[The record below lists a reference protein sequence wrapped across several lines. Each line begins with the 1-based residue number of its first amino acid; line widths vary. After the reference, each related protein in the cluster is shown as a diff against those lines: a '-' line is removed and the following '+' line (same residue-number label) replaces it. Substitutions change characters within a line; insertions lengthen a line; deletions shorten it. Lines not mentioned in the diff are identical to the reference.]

1 VETGLSVTAKLLSL
15 PEAAELAALRAWHE
29 GLSSR
34 DAVARYLGQARSAG
48 QSSRGVIGAIR
59 RDIAAFARSR
69 HRDDLAKLFT
79 GPARKGPAAARAVAT
94 AIEQLRSAPV
104 PVPLIGD
111 GVDHWLEPRVAAAL
125 RKAGIKTLAD
135 LTLRVPRR
143 RRWWVDIDGIGK
155 AGARRIEAFFAA
167 HEDLTDRARA
177 LLVTQAPS
185 DVVPWEKLVVPHE
198 VDGTVG
204 LHRAPRAS
212 CALRANNDYE
222 AVQAWLSLHEAPA
235 TQRAYR
241 KEAERLILWAIV
253 ERGVALS
260 SLATEDAVT
269 YRAFLRQ
276 PTPRQRWVGPASPRH
291 SAEWRP
297 FAGGLS
303 TRSRAYALSVLSSMF
318 RWLIEQRYVLANP
331 FAGIKVRGARQTTLD
346 TTRSFSE
353 GEWKLVRT
361 VAEGLEWTYGWQPGA
376 AQRLRFLID
385 FSYSTGLRAGELVHA
400 KLGSIEVDAHG
411 DTWLHVVGKGSK
423 AGKVVLPGLA
433 RGVLDRDLAQ
443 RGLPVTPA
451 KWNPATP
458 LLGSLDGEGGHHA
471 QAAVGDR
478 EEVLRRD
485 GRRLGGY
492 ESGVG
497 REAAPGH
504 AALDAAHARHPCTS
518 ARRRTDHRARQPAAR
533 VLVDH
538 VHVPALGRS
547 SPGQADRWG
556 IRGACGVTGRGRLKR
571 VNLHRKHKGSPR
583 AGFASACRG

>member
-1 VETGLSVTAKLLSL
+1 MRTGLSVSATPVSL
-15 PEAAELAALRAWHE
+15 PDAASLAALRAWHE

-34 DAVARYLGQARSAG
+34 DAVSRYLGGARAAG

-59 RDIAAFARSR
+59 REIAAFARSR
-69 HRDDLAKLFT
+69 HRDDLAKLLT
-79 GPARKGPAAARAVAT
+79 GPARKGAAAARAMAA
-94 AIEQLRSAPV
+94 AIDQLRSAAV

-111 GVDHWLEPRVAAAL
+111 GVDLWLEPRVTAVL
-125 RKAGIKTLAD
+125 RQAGIKTLAD

-143 RRWWVDIDGIGK
+143 RRWWVDIDGLGA
-155 AGARRIEAFFAA
+155 AGARQIEAFFAEHA
-167 HEDLTDRARA
+167 DLTDRART
-177 LLVTQAPS
+177 LLVTTATS
-185 DVVPWEKLVVPHE
+185 ALVPWEKLVIPRE
-198 VDGTVG
+198 VDGSMG

-212 CALRANNDYE
+212 CVLRANNDYE

-260 SLATEDAVT
+260 SLATEDAVA

-276 PTPRQRWVGPASPRH
+276 PSPRGRWVGPAAPRT

-303 TRSRAYALSVLSSMF
+303 TRSRAYSLSVLSSMF

-331 FAGIKVRGARQTTLD
+331 FAGIKVRGARQATLD

-353 GEWKLVRT
+353 GEWRLVRT
-361 VAEGLEWTYGWQPGA
+361 VAEGLEWSYGWQPGA

-400 KLGSIEVDAHG
+400 TLGSIEVDAHG

-433 RGVLDRDLAQ
+433 RGVLDRHLAQ

-451 KWNPATP
+451 KWNPTTP
-458 LLGSLDGEGGHHA
+458 LLGSLDEEIGITSKRLWA
-471 QAAVGDR
+471 IVKRFFATTADVLGDTNPALA
-478 EEVLRRD
+478 EKLRRATPHWM
-485 GRRLGGY
+485 RHT
-492 ESGVG
+492 
-497 REAAPGH
+497 H
-504 AALDAAHARHPCTS
+504 ATHAL
-518 ARRRTDHRARQPAAR
+518 Q
-533 VLVDH
+533 
-538 VHVPALGRS
+538 
-547 SPGQADRWG
+547 
-556 IRGACGVTGRGRLKR
+556 RGAELTTVRD
-571 VNLHRKHKGSPR
+571 NLRHASLSTTSMYLHSDDVRR
-583 AGFASACRG
+583 AKQIGGAFEAPVV

>member
-1 VETGLSVTAKLLSL
+1 METGLSVTAASLSL
-15 PEAAELAALRAWHE
+15 PDSAALAALRAWHE
-29 GLSSR
+29 GLASK
-34 DAVARYLGQARSAG
+34 DAVTRYLGESRVAG

-69 HRDDLAKLFT
+69 HRDDLAKSFT
-79 GPARKGPAAARAVAT
+79 GPARKGPAAARDMAA
-94 AIEQLRSAPV
+94 AIEQLRTATV

-111 GVDHWLEPRVAAAL
+111 GVDHWLEPRIVAVL

-143 RRWWVDIDGIGK
+143 RRWWVDIDGLGL

-167 HEDLTDRARA
+167 HSALTDRARA
-177 LLVTQAPS
+177 LLVTTSPS
-185 DVVPWEKLVVPHE
+185 EVVPWEKLVVPHE
-198 VDGTVG
+198 VDGSMG

-212 CALRANNDYE
+212 CVLRANNDYD

-260 SLATEDAVT
+260 SLATEDAVA

-276 PTPRQRWVGPASPRH
+276 PSPRQRWVGPATPRT

-331 FAGIKVRGARQTTLD
+331 FAGVKVRGARQATLD

-361 VAEGLEWTYGWQPGA
+361 VAEGLEWSYGWQPGA

-385 FSYSTGLRAGELVHA
+385 LSYSTGLRAGELVHA
-400 KLGSIEVDAHG
+400 TLGSIEVHAHG
-411 DTWLHVVGKGSK
+411 DHWLHVVGKGNK

-433 RGVLDRDLAQ
+433 RGVLDRHLAQ
-443 RGLPVTPA
+443 RCLPVTPA

-458 LLGSLDGEGGHHA
+458 LLGSLDGDAGITSKRLWAVVKRFFATTANVLGDTNPALAEKLLRATPHWMRHTHA
-471 QAAVGDR
+471 THALQRGAELTTVRDNLRHASLSTTSMYLHSDD
-478 EEVLRRD
+478 LRRAKQI
-485 GRRLGGY
+485 GGAF
-492 ESGVG
+492 
-497 REAAPGH
+497 EA
-504 AALDAAHARHPCTS
+504 
-518 ARRRTDHRARQPAAR
+518 PAA
-533 VLVDH
+533 
-538 VHVPALGRS
+538 
-547 SPGQADRWG
+547 
-556 IRGACGVTGRGRLKR
+556 
-571 VNLHRKHKGSPR
+571 
-583 AGFASACRG
+583 

>member
-1 VETGLSVTAKLLSL
+1 MSVTATPLSL
-15 PEAAELAALRAWHE
+15 PDAASLAALRAWHE

-34 DAVARYLGQARSAG
+34 DAVTLYLGEAREAG

-59 RDIAAFARSR
+59 REIAAFARSR

-79 GPARKGPAAARAVAT
+79 GPARKGPASARAMAA
-94 AIEQLRSAPV
+94 AIEQLRSAAV

-111 GVDHWLEPRVAAAL
+111 CVDLWLAPRVAAVL
-125 RKAGIKTLAD
+125 RQAGIKTLAD

-143 RRWWVDIDGIGK
+143 RRWWVEIDGLGA
-155 AGARRIEAFFAA
+155 AGARQIEAFFAEHA
-167 HEDLTDRARA
+167 DLTDRARA
-177 LLVTQAPS
+177 LLVTTS
-185 DVVPWEKLVVPHE
+185 TSELVPWEKLVVPHE
-198 VDGTVG
+198 VDGSMG

-212 CALRANNDYE
+212 CVLRASNDYA
-222 AVQAWLSLHEAPA
+222 AVQAWLSLHEASA

-260 SLATEDAVT
+260 SLATEDAVA

-276 PTPRQRWVGPASPRH
+276 PSPKGRWVGPAAPRT

-303 TRSRAYALSVLSSMF
+303 TRSRAYSLSVLSSMF

-331 FAGIKVRGARQTTLD
+331 FAGIKVRGVRQATLD

-376 AQRLRFLID
+376 AHRLRFLID

-400 KLGSIEVDAHG
+400 TLGSIEVDAPG

-433 RGVLDRDLAQ
+433 RGVLDRHLAQ

-458 LLGSLDGEGGHHA
+458 VLGSLDGEAGITSKRLWA
-471 QAAVGDR
+471 IVKRFFATTADVLADTNPALA
-478 EEVLRRD
+478 EKLRRATPHWM
-485 GRRLGGY
+485 RHT
-492 ESGVG
+492 
-497 REAAPGH
+497 H
-504 AALDAAHARHPCTS
+504 ATHAL
-518 ARRRTDHRARQPAAR
+518 Q
-533 VLVDH
+533 
-538 VHVPALGRS
+538 
-547 SPGQADRWG
+547 
-556 IRGACGVTGRGRLKR
+556 RGAELTTVRD
-571 VNLHRKHKGSPR
+571 NLRHASLSTTSMYLHSDDLRR
-583 AGFASACRG
+583 AKQIGGAFEAPAS

>member
-1 VETGLSVTAKLLSL
+1 MT
-15 PEAAELAALRAWHE
+15 
-29 GLSSR
+29 
-34 DAVARYLGQARSAG
+34 RYLEKAMAAG
-48 QSSRGVIGAIR
+48 QSARGVIGAIR

-69 HRDDLAKLFT
+69 HRGDLAKLFT
-79 GPARKGPAAARAVAT
+79 GPARKGPAAARAMTA
-94 AIEQLRSAPV
+94 AIEQLRSAAV

-111 GVDHWLEPRVAAAL
+111 GVDRWLAPRVAAVL
-125 RKAGIKTLAD
+125 RQAGIKTLAD

-143 RRWWVDIDGIGK
+143 RRWWVDIDGLGA
-155 AGARRIEAFFAA
+155 AGARQIEAFFAEHA
-167 HEDLTDRARA
+167 DLTDRARA

-198 VDGTVG
+198 VDGSMG

-212 CALRANNDYE
+212 CVLRANNDYA

-260 SLATEDAVT
+260 SLATEDAVA

-276 PTPRQRWVGPASPRH
+276 PSPRGRWVGPAAPRT

-303 TRSRAYALSVLSSMF
+303 TRSRSYSLSVLSSMF

-331 FAGIKVRGARQTTLD
+331 FAGIKVRGARHATLD
-346 TTRSFSE
+346 TARSFSE

-361 VAEGLEWTYGWQPGA
+361 VAEGLEWSYGWQPSA

-400 KLGSIEVDAHG
+400 TLGSIEVDPHG

-423 AGKVVLPGLA
+423 AGRVVLPGLA
-433 RGVLDRDLAQ
+433 RGVLDRHLAQ

-451 KWNPATP
+451 KWSPATP
-458 LLGSLDGEGGHHA
+458 VLGSLDGEAGITSKRLWA
-471 QAAVGDR
+471 IVKRFFATTANVLADTNPALA
-478 EEVLRRD
+478 EKLRRATPHWM
-485 GRRLGGY
+485 RHT
-492 ESGVG
+492 
-497 REAAPGH
+497 H
-504 AALDAAHARHPCTS
+504 ATHAL
-518 ARRRTDHRARQPAAR
+518 Q
-533 VLVDH
+533 
-538 VHVPALGRS
+538 
-547 SPGQADRWG
+547 
-556 IRGACGVTGRGRLKR
+556 RGAELTTVRD
-571 VNLHRKHKGSPR
+571 NLRHASLSTTSMYLHSDDLRR
-583 AGFASACRG
+583 AKQIGGAFEAPAS

>member
-1 VETGLSVTAKLLSL
+1 VETRLSVSATALSL
-15 PEAAELAALRAWHE
+15 PDTAALAALRAWHE

-34 DAVARYLGQARSAG
+34 DAVTRYLNEARAPG

-59 RDIAAFARSR
+59 REIAAFARSR
-69 HRDDLAKLFT
+69 HRDDLAKVFA
-79 GPARKGPAAARAVAT
+79 GSARKGPAAARAIAA
-94 AIEQLRSAPV
+94 AIEQLRSATV

-111 GVDHWLEPRVAAAL
+111 GIDLWLEPRIAAVL
-125 RKAGIKTLAD
+125 RRAGIKTLAD

-143 RRWWVDIDGIGK
+143 RRWWVDIAGLGVS
-155 AGARRIEAFFAA
+155 GARRIEVFFAA

-177 LLVTQAPS
+177 LLVTSAPS
-185 DVVPWEKLVVPHE
+185 DVVPWEKLVVPQE
-198 VDGTVG
+198 VDGSMG

-212 CALRANNDYE
+212 CVLRANNDYE

-241 KEAERLILWAIV
+241 KESERLILWAIV

-260 SLATEDAVT
+260 SLATEDAVA

-276 PTPRQRWVGPASPRH
+276 PSPRQRWVGPAAPRT

-331 FAGIKVRGARQTTLD
+331 FAGIKVRGARQATLD

-353 GEWKLVRT
+353 GEWRLVRT
-361 VAEGLEWTYGWQPGA
+361 VAEGLEWSYGWQASA

-385 FSYSTGLRAGELVHA
+385 FSYSTGLRSGELVHA
-400 KLGSIEVDAHG
+400 TQGSIEVDAHG
-411 DTWLHVVGKGSK
+411 DHWLHVVGKGSK

-433 RGVLDRDLAQ
+433 RGALDRHLAQ
-443 RGLPVTPA
+443 RGLPVTPT

-458 LLGSLDGEGGHHA
+458 LLGSLEGEAGITPKRLWA
-471 QAAVGDR
+471 IVKRFFATTADVLGDTNPALA
-478 EEVLRRD
+478 EKLRRATPHWMRHTHATHALQRGAELTTVRD
-485 GRRLGGY
+485 NLRHASLSTTSTYLHSDDLRRAKQIGGAF
-492 ESGVG
+492 EG
-497 REAAPGH
+497 
-504 AALDAAHARHPCTS
+504 
-518 ARRRTDHRARQPAAR
+518 PAA
-533 VLVDH
+533 
-538 VHVPALGRS
+538 
-547 SPGQADRWG
+547 
-556 IRGACGVTGRGRLKR
+556 
-571 VNLHRKHKGSPR
+571 
-583 AGFASACRG
+583 